1 MGLFR
6 ELIDKD
12 NKVCPK
18 AFCGIIGYLTLCL
31 IAGINRD
38 AISITALLTVTVAA
52 LGLNSV
58 DLKNKPNE

>member
-18 AFCGIIGYLTLCL
+18 AFCGIIGYLTLCGVA
-31 IAGINRD
+31 IFNRD
-38 AISITALLTVTVAA
+38 TVSIGALLTVTLGA

-58 DLKNKPNE
+58 DLKNKPNG